1 MKRRWFR
8 RTLAGFVAA
17 TVVSPAWPLAIQ
29 SPRHGEVVSP
39 GQTVWLIVRP
49 SSPAEGHIQAV
60 QVSAPGAT
68 GCEEVPP
75 SAPVQCALTIPD
87 GLNGAAVPTAIDIRV
102 HVTFA
107 DGTEAR
113 AATHLTV
120 TDTPSLQALHGE
132 PRASPLVFEAVGEE
146 RDLPVFGVAVDGTM
160 HDLRGRYRGTAY
172 EVSDPAVVAV
182 LGDGRVVAKTPGS
195 ATITVRNGAFAFDVP
210 VVVRDKTN
218 AKLKRR

>member
-1 MKRRWFR
+1 MKQRWLFK
-8 RTLAGFVAA
+8 TLAGLIALTGVGP
-17 TVVSPAWPLAIQ
+17 VWPLAIQ
-29 SPRHGEVVSP
+29 SPRHGEVVAP

-49 SSPAEGHIQAV
+49 SSPAEGDIQAV
-60 QVSAPGAT
+60 QISAPGAT

-87 GLNGAAVPTAIDIRV
+87 GSNGAAVPTAIDIRV

-113 AATHLTV
+113 AVTHLTV
-120 TDTPSLQALHGE
+120 TEIPSLQALHGE
-132 PRASPLVFEAVGEE
+132 PQASPLVFEAVGEE
-146 RDLPVFGVAVDGTM
+146 RDLPVFGVAVDGTV
-160 HDLRGRYRGTAY
+160 HDLRGGYRGTVY

-182 LGDGRVVAKTPGS
+182 LGDGRVVAKAPGS
-195 ATITVRNGAFAFDVP
+195 ATVTVRNGAFAFDVP